1 MKIPVTLSFFFFFTF
16 SLKTLWAQKLP
27 EKQKVLKDML
37 LAYEYFMIML
47 LIKSNF
53 LHGVYTTETLP
64 GMPAIRVVD
73 EYENQ

>member
-47 LIKSNF
+47 LIRSNF
-53 LHGVYTTETLP
+53 STWSLHNGNITRNA
-64 GMPAIRVVD
+64 GD
-73 EYENQ
+73 QGCG